1 MFIKR
6 NRTRHGDKEYR
17 SVLLV
22 QGKRVPAARKPGRP
36 RKGDVQGSVVVH
48 ETLANLSKLP
58 EPLIALV
65 ERYCKAER
73 DGEPLD
79 GLVGDGTV
87 TMGPV
92 YGQLAVLR
100 ALAQEIG
107 LERALGRDRMGQLA
121 LFLVLARV
129 IHRGSRLS
137 AVRWA
142 EDQAVAEALGIE
154 PFDEN
159 DLYRAL
165 SALERR
171 QAEIE
176 KALTPA
182 VGVGTV
188 FLYDVSSSYFEGQKN
203 ELAAAG
209 YNRDGKKF
217 KKQIVYGLLTDA
229 HGDPVSVQVYVG
241 NTADPSTV
249 ADQVNK
255 LRDRFGAKDVVLVG
269 DRGMLRGP
277 ARDLLGAQG
286 YRYVTALTDAEVRT
300 HLATGL
306 LQLGIFDEKVVEV
319 AGKDGVRFMLRRNP
333 KMTDRVRSKREDQL
347 NKVRS
352 KVEERNA
359 LMDLKPRARTS
370 TSLKQ
375 AEAWLKTYAL
385 DAFVRTELQGRHV
398 ALVIDEAAKDECQGL
413 DGCYVV
419 LSDVPATAADA
430 QTLWDRYGDLKKVE
444 RDFRTMKTTLLE
456 IRPIFLRKAERTRAH
471 ALVAMLALKLAR
483 ALERRVAPLEL
494 TAQDA
499 LDRLA
504 AVRLVS
510 LAEPALGL
518 WRLPGRY
525 HEPVQRVLSVLPA
538 IPAPRLSRHQQLAD

>member
-6 NRTRHGDKEYR
+6 NRTRHGDKEYE
-17 SVLLV
+17 SVLVV

-36 RKGDVQGSVVVH
+36 RKGETQGTVVVH

-73 DGEPLD
+73 DGKPLD
-79 GLVGDGTV
+79 GVVGDGEV
-87 TMGPV
+87 SVGPV
-92 YGQLAVLR
+92 YGPLAILR

-107 LERALGRDRMGQLA
+107 IERTLGRDRMGQLA

-142 EDQAVAEALGIE
+142 EDQAVAATLGIE

-165 SALERR
+165 SALETR

-176 KALTPA
+176 EALVPA
-182 VGVGTV
+182 SGVGTV

-229 HGDPVSVQVYVG
+229 LGEPVSVQVYVG

-249 ADQVNK
+249 ADQVEK
-255 LRDRFGAKDVVLVG
+255 LRDRFNAKDVVMVG

-277 ARDLLGAQG
+277 ARDLLGQRG
-286 YRYVTALTDAEVRT
+286 FRYVTALTDPEIRT
-300 HLATGL
+300 HLASGT
-306 LQLGIFDEKVVEV
+306 LQLGMFDEKVVEV
-319 AGKDGVRFMLRRNP
+319 ALPDGKRLMLRRNP
-333 KMTDRVRSKREDQL
+333 KMTNRVRSKRSDQL
-347 NKVRS
+347 EKVRA

-359 LMDLKPRARTS
+359 LMDAKPKARTS
-370 TSLKQ
+370 TSLKH
-375 AEAWLKTYAL
+375 AEAWLKAYSL
-385 DAFVRTELQGRHV
+385 GEWVRAELQGRHV
-398 ALVIDEAAKDECQGL
+398 VLVVDEAAKEMCQGL

-419 LSDVPATAADA
+419 ISDVPSEAADA

-444 RDFRTMKTTLLE
+444 RDFRTMKTTMLE

-471 ALVAMLALKLAR
+471 ALVAMLALKLVR
-483 ALERRVAPLEL
+483 ALERRVTPVGL

-510 LAEPALGL
+510 LADPALGL
-518 WRLPGRY
+518 WRLPARY
-525 HEPVQRVLSVLPA
+525 HEPVQRVLAVLPPL
-538 IPAPRLSRHQQLAD
+538 PAPLLSRHDPAEY

>member
-6 NRTRHGDKEYR
+6 NRTRHGDKEYQ

-22 QGKRVPAARKPGRP
+22 QGKRVPAPRRPGRP
-36 RKGDVQGSVVVH
+36 RKDEVQGTVVVH

-73 DGEPLD
+73 EGQPLD
-79 GLVGDGTV
+79 GVVGDGAV
-87 TMGPV
+87 AMGPV
-92 YGQLAVLR
+92 YGPLAILR
-100 ALAQEIG
+100 ALAEEIG

-154 PFDEN
+154 PFDED

-165 SALERR
+165 SALEKR
-171 QAEIE
+171 QAEVE
-176 KALTPA
+176 KALAPA
-182 VGVGTV
+182 SGVGTM

-229 HGDPVSVQVYVG
+229 GGEPVSVQVYTG

-249 ADQVNK
+249 ADQVDK
-255 LRDRFGAKDVVLVG
+255 LRDRFGAADVVLVG

-277 ARDLLGAQG
+277 ARDLLGTNG
-286 YRYVTALTDAEVRT
+286 FRYVTALTDAEIRT
-300 HLATGL
+300 HLTSGT
-306 LQLGIFDEKVVEV
+306 LQLGMFDEKVVE
-319 AGKDGVRFMLRRNP
+319 AAAPDGTRLVLRRNP
-333 KMTDRVRSKREDQL
+333 KMTDRVRSKRADQL
-347 NKVRS
+347 EKVRA
-352 KVEERNA
+352 KVAERNT
-359 LMDLKPRARTS
+359 LMDAKPKARTA

-375 AEAWLKTYAL
+375 AEAWLKAYAL
-385 DAFVRTELQGRHV
+385 DGWVRAELHGRHV
-398 ALVIDEAAKDECQGL
+398 SLKIDEAAKEECQGL

-419 LSDVPATAADA
+419 ISDVPAAAADA

-483 ALERRVAPLEL
+483 ALERRVGPLEI
-494 TAQDA
+494 TVQDA

-510 LAEPALGL
+510 LADPALGL
-518 WRLPGRY
+518 WRLPERY
-525 HEPVQRVLSVLPA
+525 HEPVQRVLAVLPP
-538 IPAPRLSRHQQLAD
+538 IPAPMLSRH

>member
-1 MFIKR
+1 
-6 NRTRHGDKEYR
+6 
-17 SVLLV
+17 
-22 QGKRVPAARKPGRP
+22 
-36 RKGDVQGSVVVH
+36 
-48 ETLANLSKLP
+48 
-58 EPLIALV
+58 
-65 ERYCKAER
+65 
-73 DGEPLD
+73 
-79 GLVGDGTV
+79 
-87 TMGPV
+87 MGPV
-92 YGQLAVLR
+92 YGPLAILR
-100 ALAQEIG
+100 VLAQEIG

-129 IHRGSRLS
+129 VHRGSRLS

-154 PFDEN
+154 PFDED

-171 QAEIE
+171 QAEVE
-176 KALTPA
+176 RALAPA
-182 VGVGTV
+182 SGVGAM

-229 HGDPVSVQVYVG
+229 GGEPVSVQVYTG

-249 ADQVNK
+249 ADQVDK
-255 LRDRFGAKDVVLVG
+255 LRERFGAADVVLVG

-277 ARDLLGAQG
+277 ARELLGAKG
-286 YRYVTALTDAEVRT
+286 FRYVTALTDAEIRT
-300 HLATGL
+300 HLATGT
-306 LQLGIFDEKVVEV
+306 LQIGMFDEKVVE
-319 AGKDGVRFMLRRNP
+319 AAAPDGTRLVLRRNP
-333 KMTDRVRSKREDQL
+333 KMTDRVRSKRADQL
-347 NKVRS
+347 EKVRA
-352 KVEERNA
+352 KVKERNA
-359 LMDLKPRARTS
+359 LMDAKPKARTG

-375 AEAWLKTYAL
+375 AEAWLNAYAL
-385 DAFVRTELQGRHV
+385 DGWVRAELRDRHV
-398 ALVIDEAAKDECQGL
+398 SLVIDEAAREECQGL

-419 LSDVPATAADA
+419 ISDVPDAAADA

-444 RDFRTMKTTLLE
+444 RDFRTMKTALLE

-483 ALERRVAPLEL
+483 ALERRIAPLEI
-494 TAQDA
+494 TIQDA
-499 LDRLA
+499 LDRLS

-510 LAEPALGL
+510 LADPALGL

-525 HEPVQRVLSVLPA
+525 HEPVQRVLSVVPP
-538 IPAPRLSRHQQLAD
+538 IPAPLLSRR

>member
-6 NRTRHGDKEYR
+6 NRTHHGEKEYQ
-17 SVLLV
+17 SILLV
-22 QGKRVPAARKPGRP
+22 HGKRVPAPRRPGRP
-36 RKGDVQGSVVVH
+36 RAGDVQGSVVVH

-65 ERYCKAER
+65 ERYCRAER
-73 DGEPLD
+73 DGQPLD
-79 GLVGDGTV
+79 GLVGDGAVTV
-87 TMGPV
+87 GPV
-92 YGQLAVLR
+92 YGPLAALR
-100 ALAQEIG
+100 ALAQQIG
-107 LERALGRDRMGQLA
+107 LERALGRSRMGQLA

-165 SALERR
+165 SALEMR

-176 KALTPA
+176 CALAPA

-229 HGDPVSVQVYVG
+229 QGEPVSVQVYVG

-249 ADQVNK
+249 ADQVDK
-255 LRDRFGAKDVVLVG
+255 LRERFGAKDVVLVG

-277 ARDLLGAQG
+277 ARELLGAQG
-286 YRYVTALTDAEVRT
+286 FRYVTALTDAEVRT
-300 HLATGL
+300 HLATGA
-306 LQLGIFDEKVVEV
+306 LQIGMFDEQVVEV
-319 AGKDGVRFMLRRNP
+319 TGPDGMRFILRRNP
-333 KMTDRVRSKREDQL
+333 RMTDRVRSKREDQL

-352 KVEERNA
+352 KIAERNA
-359 LMDLKPRARTS
+359 VMDLKPKARTA
-370 TSLKQ
+370 TSLTQ
-375 AEAWLKTYAL
+375 AEGWLKAYAL
-385 DAFVRTELQGRHV
+385 EGFVRAELQGRHV
-398 ALVIDEAAKDECQGL
+398 ALVIDEAAKEACQGL

-419 LSDVPATAADA
+419 VSDVPTTAADA
-430 QTLWDRYGDLKKVE
+430 TTLWNRYGDLKRVE

-510 LAEPALGL
+510 LADPALGL
-518 WRLPGRY
+518 WRLPSRY
-525 HEPVQRVLSVLPA
+525 HEPVQRVLAVLPA
-538 IPAPRLSRHQQLAD
+538 LPVPMLSRQQQAAD

>member
-6 NRTRHGDKEYR
+6 NRTRHGDKEYQ
-17 SVLLV
+17 SILVV
-22 QGKRVPAARKPGRP
+22 QGKRVPAARKSGRP
-36 RKGDVQGSVVVH
+36 RKGETQGTVVIH

-58 EPLIALV
+58 EALIALV

-73 DGEPLD
+73 DGDPLD
-79 GLVGDGTV
+79 VLVGDGSV

-92 YGQLAVLR
+92 YGPLAVLR

-165 SALERR
+165 SALEKR
-171 QAEIE
+171 QAEVE

-182 VGVGTV
+182 SGIGAV

-229 HGDPVSVQVYVG
+229 HGDPVSIQVYVG
-241 NTADPSTV
+241 NTADPETV
-249 ADQVNK
+249 ADQVK
-255 LRDRFGAKDVVLVG
+255 KVRERFGAKDVVLVG

-277 ARDLLGAQG
+277 ARELLGEQG
-286 YRYVTALTDAEVRT
+286 LRYVTSLTDAEVRT
-300 HLATGL
+300 HLATGT
-306 LQLGIFDEKVVEV
+306 LQLGMFDEKVAEV
-319 AGKDGVRFMLRRNP
+319 IAPDGVRFILRRNP
-333 KMTDRVRSKREDQL
+333 KMTARIRSKREDQL
-347 NKVRS
+347 NRVRAKVT
-352 KVEERNA
+352 ERNVE
-359 LMDLKPRARTS
+359 MGLKPKARTS
-370 TSLKQ
+370 TSMKY
-375 AEAWLKTYAL
+375 AEAWLKAYSLGSYVHA
-385 DAFVRTELQGRHV
+385 ELKGRV
-398 ALVIDEAAKDECQGL
+398 VELVVDDAAKVEGEGL

-419 LSDVPATAADA
+419 LSDVPTAAADA
-430 QTLWDRYGDLKKVE
+430 QTLWDRYGDLQKVE

-483 ALERRVAPLEL
+483 ALERRVVPLGL
-494 TAQDA
+494 TVQDA

-510 LAEPALGL
+510 LAAPELGL
-518 WRLPGRY
+518 WRLPARY
-525 HEPVQRVLSVLPA
+525 HEPVQQVLNVLPP
-538 IPAPRLSRHQQLAD
+538 IPVPLLSRNRPTS